1 MKHTNFKILT
11 SILLVAAVI
20 VGVFAV
26 NAFADTGVPTVNFD
40 YSKRQFTFSNVS
52 PYDGTN
58 YPDLFTD
65 LKNLMPGDSRT
76 QNIKVTASSLEGG
89 TANMYLRVDKTNENA
104 DQIALLQKEGV
115 TITVK
120 NGGKEIATGDIENGV
135 YLGKLDGKDALDLTV
150 DFNIPLEA
158 GNDLKNFIGTV
169 DWIFTAEYIP
179 APFIIPPIDP
189 TPTPELD
196 KGEHYAYIIGRD
208 DGLVHPEDQIT
219 RAEVATIFFRLLTE
233 DSRDYYWSQT
243 NTFGDVSETDW
254 FNNAVSTLT
263 NAGVI
268 NGYPGNVFMPD
279 APITRAEFAAIA
291 VRFFGGEYDGADQF
305 SDISGHWANSEINR
319 AYINDLIK
327 GYPDG
332 TFRPDN
338 YITRAEAMTIVNRV
352 LERKPDKDNLL
363 DDMVRWSD
371 NADTEKWYYA
381 DVQEAT
387 NSHDYEMHTKS
398 TGNEYEVWTEL
409 KPVRDW
415 AALEKTWSENN
426 SSTNPG
432 EVISSDKNSVFKK

>member
-1 MKHTNFKILT
+1 MKTKFKILT
-11 SILLVAAVI
+11 ALVLVAAVVAGI
-20 VGVFAV
+20 FAV
-26 NAFADTGVPTVNFD
+26 NAFADTGVPTVEFD
-40 YSKRQFTFSNVS
+40 YSQKQFVFSNVE
-52 PYDGTN
+52 PYEGSQ
-58 YPDLFTD
+58 YPDLFKD
-65 LKNLMPGDSRT
+65 LKNLMPGDTKT
-76 QNIKVTASSLEGG
+76 QQIKVTASNLAGG
-89 TANMYLRVDKTNENA
+89 TANMYLKVDKSTENK
-104 DQIALLQKEGV
+104 DYIKLLSSEGV
-115 TITVK
+115 TLTVSK
-120 NGGKEIATGDIENGV
+120 DGKEIASGDLVNGV
-135 YLGKLDGKDALDLTV
+135 YLGKLESKDVLDLTV
-150 DFNIPLEA
+150 DFNIPLTA
-158 GNDLKNFIGTV
+158 GNELQGLVGKV
-169 DWIFTAEYIP
+169 DWVFTAEYIP
-179 APFIIPPIDP
+179 APIIIPPLDP

-233 DSRDYYWSQT
+233 DSRDYFWSQT
-243 NTFGDVSETDW
+243 NPYGDVSDTAW
-254 FNNAVSTLT
+254 YNNAVSTLT

-268 NGYPGNVFMPD
+268 NGYPGNVFMPE

-363 DDMVRWSD
+363 DDMVRWPD
-371 NADTEKWYYA
+371 NADTEEWYYA

-387 NSHDYEMHTKS
+387 NSHDYELHTS
-398 TGNEYEVWTEL
+398 SDGDYEVWTEL

-426 SSTNPG
+426 SSSNPG